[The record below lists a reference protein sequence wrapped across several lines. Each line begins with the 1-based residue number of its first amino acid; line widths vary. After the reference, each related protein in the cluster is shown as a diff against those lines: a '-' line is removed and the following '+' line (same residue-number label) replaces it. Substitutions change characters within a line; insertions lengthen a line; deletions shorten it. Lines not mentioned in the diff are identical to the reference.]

1 MRTATAPA
9 EAAIRAQVD
18 SWLCA
23 VLAMDIEGI
32 VSHYA
37 EEAVM
42 HNAHVTQVTL
52 VLGGTGQ
59 TGRRVTARLMTR
71 RVPGRV
77 GSHAG
82 VPRFNREDRAPWA
95 SARREVD
102 VVPVTDQRHL
112 AVPGAVDTVRSCAA
126 RAVPIVAR
134 RLRRLSGQGEAA
146 RQCADDAT
154 PPGVWGTQR

>member
-18 SWLCA
+18 SWLRA

-59 TGRRVTARLMTR
+59 TGRRVTAR
-71 RVPGRV
+71 
-77 GSHAG
+77 
-82 VPRFNREDRAPWA
+82 
-95 SARREVD
+95 REVD
-102 VVPVTDQRHL
+102 VVPVTDQRPL

-126 RAVPIVAR
+126 RAVPIAAR

-146 RQCADDAT
+146 RQCADDAA